1 MEIVLIGGMIG
12 VALFIAAMIWMVR
25 AVGRNERDAQARA
38 PQILDEAF
46 DGRRDVTFMVGHGRL
61 RFDAV
66 VLGARGR
73 GYTLTGQSPPDS
85 YGTQTLVFAHDDQS

>member
-1 MEIVLIGGMIG
+1 MEIVLIGI
-12 VALFIAAMIWMVR
+12 ALFVAAMIWFVR

-38 PQILDEAF
+38 PQILDDAF
-46 DGRRDVTFMVGHGRL
+46 DGRRDVTFTVGPGRL

-66 VLGARGR
+66 VLGARGH

-85 YGTQTLVFAHDDQS
+85 YGTQTLVFVQDDQS